1 VRPRPP
7 ILPIALLATLLLA
20 TGCGSDPAPATW
32 TAPPTSTA
40 PPQSSTTAATST
52 TTSTTTT
59 TTTSTTTTTTTST
72 TTTTTEAPE
81 TTTTASTTTTTE
93 PALPASWQGVTPAE
107 LHLGLLLA
115 SDSLL
120 DARSFEGFVDA
131 RNLQGGVLGRQVV
144 LHVAD
149 FNPHVAGSAD
159 AACTSLLEEAGVF
172 LVLHDEVHEEA
183 VRCAAGRYGAPVVAR
198 TGLTADLDADLGGL
212 LTTVEMSADEARI
225 LGLTALVRRGDV
237 DDLRLGT
244 VWTRTTSQFGNKV
257 RELVEEY
264 TLDMASEA
272 VFDTQRADI
281 NQLEPPLREHFGADG
296 VDSVLVLDDAANH
309 AIALERVGSVVELV
323 ITDPEA
329 VEPGFPGGSGLST
342 FVGGKV
348 SALTTH
354 VPRLEEVQADPG
366 IDQCGDV
373 EVTLESLRACQVF
386 TLALK
391 LLVAAGEAPTPDGV
405 VAAADGLGS
414 FGLPGLGE
422 ASLGPGKRGAGDLLR
437 RFAYDPDQGALVGIG
452 DPISVTGLR

>member
-1 VRPRPP
+1 
-7 ILPIALLATLLLA
+7 
-20 TGCGSDPAPATW
+20 
-32 TAPPTSTA
+32 
-40 PPQSSTTAATST
+40 
-52 TTSTTTT
+52 
-59 TTTSTTTTTTTST
+59 
-72 TTTTTEAPE
+72 
-81 TTTTASTTTTTE
+81 
-93 PALPASWQGVTPAE
+93 
-107 LHLGLLLA
+107 
-115 SDSLL
+115 
-120 DARSFEGFVDA
+120 
-131 RNLQGGVLGRQVV
+131 
-144 LHVAD
+144 
-149 FNPHVAGSAD
+149 
-159 AACTSLLEEAGVF
+159 
-172 LVLHDEVHEEA
+172 
-183 VRCAAGRYGAPVVAR
+183 
-198 TGLTADLDADLGGL
+198 
-212 LTTVEMSADEARI
+212 MSADEARI
-225 LGLTALVRRGDV
+225 LGLTALVRRGDL

-244 VWTRTTSQFGNKV
+244 VWTGTTSQFGDEV

-272 VFDTQRADI
+272 VFDTQQADI

-354 VPRLEEVQADPG
+354 VARLEEVQTDPG

-373 EVTLESLRACQVF
+373 EVTLELLRACQVF
-386 TLALK
+386 ALALK

>member
-1 VRPRPP
+1 MRPRPP

-40 PPQSSTTAATST
+40 PPQSTTTAATS
-52 TTSTTTT
+52 TTT
-59 TTTSTTTTTTTST
+59 TTTSTTTTSTTTTT

-120 DARSFEGFVDA
+120 DALSFEGFVDA

-172 LVLHDEVHEEA
+172 LVLHDEVHGEA
-183 VRCAAGRYGAPVVAR
+183 VRCAAGRYGTPVVAR
-198 TGLTADLDADLGGL
+198 TGLTADLAADLGGL

-225 LGLTALVRRGDV
+225 LGLTALVRRGDL

-244 VWTRTTSQFGNKV
+244 VWTGATTRFEDEV